1 MNYEKP
7 QVLETGMSEGI
18 YTASGACDCFYIEI
32 ISENPTAA
40 LAAKYWAVTE
50 QTRPMNPSAFG
61 GYWLEFNIHRNTG
74 HTHVVDED
82 WANMY
87 AQLVFNNDLSGLTVR
102 GGAVNVSGSVIT
114 IELASIVP
122 ADAGDYSIHGI
133 QIVGEGSA
141 NLECISIEAK
151 HH

>member
-1 MNYEKP
+1 MKYEKP
-7 QVLETGMSEGI
+7 QILEAGMSEGV
-18 YTASGACDCFYIEI
+18 YTASGACDCFYIEVVN
-32 ISENPTAA
+32 ENPTA
-40 LAAKYWAVTE
+40 
-50 QTRPMNPSAFG
+50 AFG
-61 GYWLEFNIHRNTG
+61 GYWLEFNIWRNAD

-87 AQLVFNNDLSGLTVR
+87 AKLVFNNDLSGFTVR
-102 GGAVNVSGSVIT
+102 GGAVSVSGNVLT

-133 QIVGEGSA
+133 QIVGAGSE
-141 NLECISIEAK
+141 NLQCESIEAK

>member
-7 QVLETGMSEGI
+7 QILEAGMSEGV
-18 YTASGACDCFYIEI
+18 YTASGDCDCFYIEVV
-32 ISENPTAA
+32 SENPTA
-40 LAAKYWAVTE
+40 
-50 QTRPMNPSAFG
+50 AFG
-61 GYWLEFNIHRNTG
+61 GYWLEFNIHRNAS
-74 HTHVVDED
+74 HTHVVDVD

-87 AQLVFNNDLSGLTVR
+87 AEIKFNNDLTGLTVR
-102 GGAVNVSGSVIT
+102 GGNTSVSGNVLT

-133 QIVGEGSA
+133 QIVGSGCA
-141 NLECISIEAK
+141 NLKYESIEAK

>member
-1 MNYEKP
+1 MTYTKP
-7 QVLETGMSEGI
+7 QILDAGMSEGV
-18 YTASGACDCFYIEI
+18 YTASGNCDCFYIEVV
-32 ISENPTAA
+32 SENPTA
-40 LAAKYWAVTE
+40 
-50 QTRPMNPSAFG
+50 AFG
-61 GYWLEFNIHRNTG
+61 GYWLEFNIHRNAE

-87 AQLVFNNDLSGLTVR
+87 AELKFNNDLTGLTVR
-102 GGAVNVSGSVIT
+102 GGATSVSGNVLT

-133 QIVGEGSA
+133 QIVGAGSA
-141 NLECISIEAK
+141 NLKCESIEAK

>member
-40 LAAKYWAVTE
+40 
-50 QTRPMNPSAFG
+50 FG
-61 GYWLEFNIHRNTG
+61 GYWLEFNIHRNAG

-102 GGAVNVSGSVIT
+102 GGAVNVSGNVIT